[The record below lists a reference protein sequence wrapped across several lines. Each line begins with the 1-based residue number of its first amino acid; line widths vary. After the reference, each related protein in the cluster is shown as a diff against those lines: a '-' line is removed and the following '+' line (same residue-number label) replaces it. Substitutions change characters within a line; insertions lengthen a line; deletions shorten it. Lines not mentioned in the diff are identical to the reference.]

1 MARET
6 AAQLRARIEQLE
18 AENEALKENV
28 TEAAP
33 RARKRSWAWTLLAT
47 VLIVIGALLSP
58 VALVGS
64 WVNLTLTDTDRFVAT
79 YGPLAS
85 DPSVQKFVADETVNA
100 INEQLDIPGL
110 TSSVIDGIIDLGT
123 GPVATRALETLKGP
137 AASGVQG
144 LIESGVDKF
153 VASDAFANVWTQ
165 TLRISHT
172 QLVNS
177 MQGTNDG
184 ALTISDR
191 GEIGIQL
198 APIIAQVK
206 IALIDQG
213 LTFASQIPEIDR
225 TIVIAQSD
233 AIPTIQLAYSAA
245 VVAGY
250 WLAVI
255 ALVFLAAGVLVA
267 RRRALALIWAAVA
280 LALGMVITLA
290 GLGAGNLVFIST
302 LTPFVL
308 PVSVAN
314 VLFAA
319 VAAPIQSSATAVL
332 VLAIVV
338 AIVAWLAG
346 PFSVPRKL
354 RSFGQSGAAS
364 IREAAEKRG
373 LSTGRTGEWMYR
385 QRVLLRV
392 VVAVAATA
400 VLFFSRPVSVALV
413 LWTLVISVIVVA
425 LLEVLQRPVTTVPE
439 PAEVE
444 TA

>member
-85 DPSVQKFVADETVNA
+85 DPSVQQFVADETVNA

-400 VLFFSRPVSVALV
+400 VLFFSRPVSVTLV